1 MRVPYLPLPG
11 ENDNRNYM
19 PLDNCDAKTT
29 VLEDIIRTCAELGV
43 TVYEIAATQMI
54 PSYSFVPDCLPIY
67 SSIIYE
73 YFSMNCVL
81 KSSRSIP
88 VIAAIFC
95 LR

>member
-1 MRVPYLPLPG
+1 MKKLVYFEQNSKIFHSSLLYFLHSIQLLRYPPHYLLLRGFVPRQPAL
-11 ENDNRNYM
+11 
-19 PLDNCDAKTT
+19 
-29 VLEDIIRTCAELGV
+29 
-43 TVYEIAATQMI
+43 

-67 SSIIYE
+67 SSIMYE

-81 KSSRSIP
+81 KSSRSMP